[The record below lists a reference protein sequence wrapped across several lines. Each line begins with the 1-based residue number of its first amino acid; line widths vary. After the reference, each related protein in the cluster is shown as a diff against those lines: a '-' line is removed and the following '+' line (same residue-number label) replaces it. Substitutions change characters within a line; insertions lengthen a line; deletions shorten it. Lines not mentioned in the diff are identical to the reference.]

1 METTRSRLVLRAGR
15 QLPTGHASLVR
26 RQRRRRAGTTPGG
39 HGSAWVGTLAA
50 ATVLGIALAV
60 GGTLAF
66 TVSVAVYGSIAAGLP
81 EPANALEA
89 IPFEQQSSI
98 YDRSGKVL
106 LARLGSDRRTLVTFG
121 EIPAELVVAT
131 TAIEDTTFWENPGFD
146 PFGIVSAVVDGIDG
160 KQRGASTVTMQLVRT
175 RLLPAPAADISLFDR
190 KAMEIVQSV
199 RLTDAYP
206 GIDGKRQIMAAYLN
220 NNFYGNRTYGVAAAA
235 RGYWNRDL
243 DQLTLAQMALLAAI
257 PQSPSRYD
265 LMAAAKEETRT
276 ADNGREVTELVVPQT
291 AEVVQRRNFILQLM
305 KTRSVLSGSHH
316 TPAEYD
322 QAMFEPVVLTPPPAL
337 EWRAP
342 HFVWQVRSQLAKIL
356 CDGDATDCPQLTTG
370 GYRVTT
376 TLDYRMQRIV
386 EKWLYAAAIIPNRK
400 HPASVL
406 RARKIPHREWSWI
419 LALRG
424 HNIHYAA
431 GAVIDYRTGEV
442 LAYGGSASYTAGRSR
457 RFQPK
462 FDVLEDGWRQP
473 GSSINPLGYLV
484 GIDDRRM
491 TAATVFMD
499 VVTNFAPRG
508 TKAWY
513 PTQADHLER
522 GPVRLRQALQFS
534 LNIPAIKAGILN
546 GVRHQL
552 RRTKDFGLRYPPGT
566 QPVISE
572 SIGTLTV
579 HPIDMISAYG
589 MIANGGVLMPR
600 RTILEIHGPDGE
612 QIWPTPGTTPKG
624 ERVASREAA
633 YIITDIL
640 AGNTNRRI
648 NPFWGK
654 WQITDGVTGHRVRPA
669 AYKTGTTQDNR
680 DVHAYGYL
688 APPADKS
695 LHALVAGVWL
705 GNSDNSPN
713 DGKLSLDTSAPLWS
727 AILSDVSKGQPMAR
741 FGRVRPKT
749 LVSARVD
756 PFTGAR
762 AAPGSSRGVSELFIR
777 GTVPGSRTRSAIT
790 RTVDAA
796 TGLLWRDGCL
806 GPPVTRTYSGFAS
819 TEADHPSWLRAD
831 MGWLA
836 RAARGPGVAGGPKGT
851 RTAYF
856 YGGGFFPFGRSW
868 GGFGFPPSR
877 SCPIGGPTQPG
888 PEKPSQPEGS
898 PKPSPSG

>member
-1 METTRSRLVLRAGR
+1 
-15 QLPTGHASLVR
+15 
-26 RQRRRRAGTTPGG
+26 
-39 HGSAWVGTLAA
+39 VGVLAA
-50 ATVLGIALAV
+50 ATVLGTAFVVAAS
-60 GGTLAF
+60 LAF
-66 TVSVAVYGSIAAGLP
+66 TVAVAVYGSIAAGLP
-81 EPANALEA
+81 EPVNALEA
-89 IPFEQQSSI
+89 IPFEQQTSI

-106 LARLGSDRRTLVTFG
+106 LARLGTDRRTLVTFDD
-121 EIPAELVVAT
+121 IPPELVDAT
-131 TAIEDTTFWENPGFD
+131 TAIEDKTFWENPGFD
-146 PFGIVSAVVDGIDG
+146 PFGFVSAAVDGLDG
-160 KQRGASTVTMQLVRT
+160 RERGASTVTMQLVRT
-175 RLLPAPAADISLFDR
+175 RLLPVPAADLSLVDR

-235 RGYWNRDL
+235 RGYWNEDL
-243 DQLTLAQMALLAAI
+243 EKLTLAQMALLAAI

-265 LMAAAKEETRT
+265 LVTASREETVT
-276 ADNGREVTELVVPQT
+276 DAQGHEVTALVVPQT
-291 AEVVQRRNFILQLM
+291 SEVVQRRNFILQLM
-305 KTRSVLSGSHH
+305 KTRSVLSGAGH
-316 TPAEYD
+316 TSTDYD
-322 QAMFEPVVLTPPPAL
+322 EAMFEPVILTPPPTL

-342 HFVWQVRSQLAKIL
+342 HFVWQVRDELARIL
-356 CDGDATDCPQLTTG
+356 CDGDATDCPQLSTG
-370 GYRVTT
+370 GYRVIT

-386 EKWLYAAAIIPNRK
+386 EKWLYAAAIVPNRND
-400 HPASVL
+400 PRQVL
-406 RARKIPHREWSWI
+406 RARSIPRREWGWI

-424 HNIHYAA
+424 HNIHNAA

-462 FDVLEDGWRQP
+462 FDVLADGWRQP
-473 GSSINPLGYLV
+473 GSAIKPLGYLV
-484 GIDDRRM
+484 GIDDERM

-534 LNIPAIKAGILN
+534 LNIPAVKAGVLN
-546 GVRHQL
+546 GIRHQL
-552 RRTKDFGLRYPPGT
+552 ARTKDFGLRYPTGT
-566 QPVISE
+566 RPVVSE

-579 HPIDMISAYG
+579 HPIDMIRAYG

-600 RTILEIHGPDGE
+600 RTIVEIIGPNGE
-612 QIWPTPGTTPKG
+612 QVWPTPDSNTKG

-648 NPFWGK
+648 NPFWGR
-654 WQITDGVTGHRVRPA
+654 WRITDGVTGRRVRPA

-688 APPADKS
+688 APPADKA

-727 AILSDVSKGQPMAR
+727 AILSDVSKSQPIAR
-741 FGRVRPKT
+741 FERVRPKT
-749 LVSARVD
+749 LVTARID

-762 AAPGSSRGVSELFIR
+762 APAGSARGVTELFIR
-777 GTVPGSRTRSAIT
+777 GTVPGNRTRSAVT

-796 TGLLWRDGCL
+796 TGLLWREGCL
-806 GPPVTRTYSGFAS
+806 GPPITRTYAGFAT

-831 MGWLA
+831 LAWLG
-836 RAARGPGVAGGPKGT
+836 RASRGAGVAGGPKGT

-856 YGGGFFPFGRSW
+856 YGSGFFPFGQTW
-868 GGFGFPPSR
+868 GGFGFPPGR
-877 SCPIGGPTQPG
+877 SCPIGGFQQPG
-888 PEKPSQPEGS
+888 PVGPGPDAS
-898 PKPSPSG
+898 PKASPSG